1 MNRQQL
7 QKLLQSVQEN
17 DTSIEQAVDEIAA
30 TAIHSSDVA
39 QLDLHRELRCGA
51 PEAVYCEGKTIEQ
64 CATIAAQFVETKHK
78 ALFTR
83 CTAQQA
89 AAILEVLGDVLIQ
102 LEGLGS
108 GSRLVE
114 GRFVED
120 GSNSLNRFIENL
132 RIEFLESGFG
142 LSVEFLE
149 LFVALLELL
158 DVFEDGSR
166 VHVCSW
172 LCE

>member
-1 MNRQQL
+1 M
-7 QKLLQSVQEN
+7 
-17 DTSIEQAVDEIAA
+17 
-30 TAIHSSDVA
+30 SSF
-39 QLDLHRELRCGA
+39 R
-51 PEAVYCEGKTIEQ
+51 
-64 CATIAAQFVETKHK
+64 
-78 ALFTR
+78 
-83 CTAQQA
+83 
-89 AAILEVLGDVLIQ
+89 

>member
-89 AAILEVLGDVLIQ
+89 AAILEVLGDGDYFADAKL
-102 LEGLGS
+102 
-108 GSRLVE
+108 
-114 GRFVED
+114 
-120 GSNSLNRFIENL
+120 
-132 RIEFLESGFG
+132 
-142 LSVEFLE
+142 
-149 LFVALLELL
+149 
-158 DVFEDGSR
+158 
-166 VHVCSW
+166 H
-172 LCE
+172 